1 MICDNH
7 LFIILYIDRE
17 MDSVKIKNWPDNK
30 LTFSDSVA
38 QYPCLRHDLALNS
51 DDSLAVETA
60 ALKAKHK
67 THRFLQQSML
77 QRIDNALYYLLE
89 NV

>member
-7 LFIILYIDRE
+7 LFIILYIHRE

-38 QYPCLRHDLALNS
+38 
-51 DDSLAVETA
+51 
-60 ALKAKHK
+60 
-67 THRFLQQSML
+67 
-77 QRIDNALYYLLE
+77 
-89 NV
+89 